1 MSKNFITRTITAI
14 CFLVIMVGSIMLGRI
29 YYAAVM
35 YFVLVASI
43 YELSKLIKIKDPN
56 FSLVSSLILGSA
68 TYLIIALVAF
78 KIISSSALILLVVIA
93 FSAILIELFRKKTDP
108 IINVSTALFSIIYTA
123 IPLALSLFLFTD
135 IGETVFE
142 KRILILGYFFIIWVY
157 DTGAYIVGSIFG
169 KNKVDVEISPLKT
182 WEGCLGG
189 AFFAI
194 ITALI
199 LSKYFSIL
207 NTCQWII
214 LSIIISIT
222 AVMGDFLESLFKR
235 SVNVK
240 DSGKLLPGHGGVL
253 DRFDSTLMSMPF
265 VFCYLFF
272 ILYY

>member
-1 MSKNFITRTITAI
+1 
-14 CFLVIMVGSIMLGRI
+14 MVGSIMLGRI
-29 YYAAVM
+29 YYAIVM
-35 YFVLVASI
+35 YFVLIAAI
-43 YELSKLIKIKDPN
+43 YELSKLIKVKDPN
-56 FSLVSSLILGSA
+56 FSLVSSLTLGSI
-68 TYLIIALVAF
+68 TYLLIALVAF
-78 KIISSSALILLVVIA
+78 KILSHSTLVLLVVIA

-108 IINVSTALFSIIYTA
+108 ILNVSTALFSIIYTA

-135 IGETVFE
+135 NGETVFE

-157 DTGAYIVGSIFG
+157 DSGAYIVGSIFG

-189 AFFAI
+189 AFFAVL
-194 ITALI
+194 TAFI
-199 LSKYFSIL
+199 LSKHFDIL
-207 NTCQWII
+207 SSCQWAV
-214 LSIIISIT
+214 LSLIISTT

-253 DRFDSTLMSMPF
+253 DRFDSTIMSMPF

-272 ILYY
+272 VLYY